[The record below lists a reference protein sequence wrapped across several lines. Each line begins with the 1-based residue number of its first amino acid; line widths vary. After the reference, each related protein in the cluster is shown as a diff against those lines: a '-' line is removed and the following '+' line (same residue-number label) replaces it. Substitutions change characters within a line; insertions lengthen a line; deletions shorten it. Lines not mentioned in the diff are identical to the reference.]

1 MTEIT
6 EKTDNRVLLMNTI
19 IPENNNIIN
28 TKPMVSVFCLAYNHK
43 NSIAQ
48 AIESI
53 VSQKTD
59 FPFELIV
66 HDDASTDNTAE
77 IIKQYEEKY
86 PHIIKP
92 IYQTEN
98 QFFKCNLAKEYL
110 LPKMQG
116 KYVAICE
123 GDDFWTDES
132 KLQLQVDYM
141 ENNPECTMCFHAVE
155 QLESDGTKTVYRP
168 LKDSQ
173 KVPTQLIIKRGGMFC
188 PSVSLMF
195 RADVMTEWPEFRLVA
210 DVYDYPSQV
219 LAAVKGESYYID
231 KIMGVYRFASEGSW
245 TEQHKAVTDFK
256 HTNNETRWL
265 ELFNEYTKGKYRA
278 EIDYHMAHLWFTE
291 YRKTIDKDVKKKA
304 KSYINKLDFK
314 NKMIFTVLVFM
325 FSVLGTKANALWNIM
340 KKYLLK

>member
-1 MTEIT
+1 M
-6 EKTDNRVLLMNTI
+6 
-19 IPENNNIIN
+19 NNINSENKNI
-28 TKPMVSVFCLAYNHK
+28 TDVKPLVSVCCLAYNHE
-43 NSIAQ
+43 NSIRQ
-48 AIESI
+48 AIEGI

-59 FPFELIV
+59 FVFELLI
-66 HDDASTDNTAE
+66 HEDASTDNTAE
-77 IIKQYEEKY
+77 IVKEYEQKY

-98 QFFKCNLAKEYL
+98 QFFKCNIAQTYMQ
-110 LPKMQG
+110 PKVQG
-116 KYVAICE
+116 KYIAICE
-123 GDDFWTDES
+123 GDDFWIDEN

-141 ENNPECTMCFHAVE
+141 EKNPHCAMCFHAVE
-155 QLESDGTKTVYRP
+155 QLDSDGTKSVYRP
-168 LKDSQ
+168 LKNSQ
-173 KVPTQLIIKRGGMFC
+173 VVPTGLIIKRGGMFC

-195 RADVMTEWPEFRLVA
+195 RADIMTEWPEFRVAA

-245 TEQHKAVTDFK
+245 TEQHKSVTDFK
-256 HTNNETRWL
+256 HTNNETQWL
-265 ELFNEYTKGKYRA
+265 ELFNEYTNGKYQV

-291 YRKTIDKDVKKKA
+291 YRKTIDKNAKKKA

-314 NKMIFTVLVFM
+314 NKLIFTVLVLM
-325 FSVLGTKANALWNIM
+325 FSVLGTKANVLWNIM